1 MPITLPHDASLNGHR
16 VDGVLGFLTVST
28 GVAFTVMA
36 LILLVAVLFHR
47 GSGRQALYT
56 HGTRRRD
63 RAVAL
68 IAGAVVLFGIDAVA
82 VWRSAQHLRAG
93 FWNMP
98 DGDPRVF
105 RVEVTAQQWSW
116 TFRYPGADGQFGT
129 GDDVTSLNEL
139 RVPVDRPISLQ
150 LTAKDVVHSM
160 YLPNFRNKIDAIPG
174 TVTRM
179 WFQARETGQ
188 FEIGCAQHCGAWHY
202 KMRGQL
208 VVLSEDAYARWW
220 ERARDT
226 AARVMAAPAADA
238 PAPPVDTGAAAPA
251 VAAPV
256 AGAAAPVEPAAAAA
270 AGAQTAAAIAAPDA
284 WPWMA
289 PK

>member
-1 MPITLPHDASLNGHR
+1 MPTLLPHDASLHGHR
-16 VDGVLGFLTVST
+16 VDGVLRFLTVST
-28 GVAFTVMA
+28 GAAFTVMA

-47 GSGRQALYT
+47 GGARQAQYT

-82 VWRSAQHLRAG
+82 VWRSSQHLRAG

-98 DGDPRVF
+98 DADPQVF

-129 GDDVTSLNEL
+129 ADDVTSLNEL

-150 LTAKDVVHSM
+150 LTSKDVVHAM
-160 YLPNFRNKIDAIPG
+160 YLPNFRNKIDAVPG

-202 KMRGQL
+202 KMRG
-208 VVLSEDAYARWW
+208 VLIVLAEDAFARWW
-220 ERARDT
+220 ERAQDT
-226 AARVMAAPAADA
+226 AARAMAVAAVDAKGATAAAAPAA
-238 PAPPVDTGAAAPA
+238 
-251 VAAPV
+251 AAPV
-256 AGAAAPVEPAAAAA
+256 AGAAAPVEPAAARA
-270 AGAQTAAAIAAPDA
+270 AGAAAIEAPDA
-284 WPWMA
+284 WPWIATA
-289 PK
+289 PR